1 MAPTLVRIG
10 TLVIKEFLAILK
22 DPKSRIVVIGPP
34 IIQFFVFGY
43 AATFDLNNV
52 RYAVL
57 DEDRSAESRELL
69 ARFQGSPT
77 FRLVGG
83 LDSSSQVSDL
93 MDRQGARL
101 VLHIPPTFSR
111 DLHAGQPAQV
121 QVIVDGRNS
130 NVASVAL
137 GYASAIVAQYNAEH
151 GGNFAGRAPA
161 AAEPS
166 LQLVSRAWFNA
177 NLQSRW
183 FIISALGGLIAMI
196 VVLLLSS
203 LSVSR
208 EREFGTFDQL
218 LVAPFRSGEILV
230 AKALPPMVCGMFDA
244 LLLAAAAV
252 LWFGV
257 PFRGSLLALV
267 VALSVFICCV
277 VGVGLFIS
285 SLSATMQQSL
295 LGSFIFIMPNV
306 ILSGFTT
313 PIANMPRWLQ
323 WGTLINPLRYIVTA
337 CREVFLQGGT
347 LSTIWPQLWPMALIA
362 AATLASANW
371 LFRHRTA

>member
-1 MAPTLVRIG
+1 MALALLRIATLV
-10 TLVIKEFLAILK
+10 VKEFLAIMK

-52 RYAVL
+52 RYAVR
-57 DEDRSAESRELL
+57 DEDRSVESRELL
-69 ARFQGSPT
+69 SRFQGSPT
-77 FRLVGG
+77 FRLVGELG
-83 LDSSSQVSDL
+83 SDREISDL
-93 MDRQGARL
+93 IDRQGVRL
-101 VLHIPPTFSR
+101 VLHIPQTFSR
-111 DLHAGQPAQV
+111 DLHAGRPAQI
-121 QVIVDGRNS
+121 QAIVDGRNS
-130 NVASVAL
+130 NVAAVAL
-137 GYASAIVAQYNAEH
+137 GYASGIVAQYNAE
-151 GGNFAGRAPA
+151 RAETVA
-161 AAEPS
+161 ASAPNAARPT
-166 LQLVSRAWFNA
+166 LQLVDRAWFNP

-183 FIISALGGLIAMI
+183 FIVSALGGLIAMI

-218 LVAPFRSGEILV
+218 LVAPFRSGEILL
-230 AKALPPMVCGMFDA
+230 AKALPPMVCGLFDA

-252 LWFGV
+252 LWFGL

-267 VALSVFICCV
+267 VALSVFIVSV

-285 SLSATMQQSL
+285 SLSSTMQQSL
-295 LGSFIFIMPNV
+295 LGSFMFIMPNV

-313 PIANMPRWLQ
+313 PIQNMPQWLQ
-323 WGTLINPLRYIVTA
+323 WGTLINPLRYIVAA

-347 LSTIWPQLWPMALIA
+347 LATIWPQLWPMALIA
-362 AATLASANW
+362 AATLASATW

>member
-1 MAPTLVRIG
+1 MALALLRIATLV
-10 TLVIKEFLAILK
+10 VKEFLAIMK

-52 RYAVL
+52 RYAVR
-57 DEDRSAESRELL
+57 DEDRSVESRELL
-69 ARFQGSPT
+69 SRFQGSPT
-77 FRLVGG
+77 FRLVGELG
-83 LDSSSQVSDL
+83 SDREISDL
-93 MDRQGARL
+93 IDRQGVRL
-101 VLHIPPTFSR
+101 VLHIPQTFSR
-111 DLHAGQPAQV
+111 DLHAGRPAQI
-121 QVIVDGRNS
+121 QAIVDGRNS
-130 NVASVAL
+130 NVAAVAL
-137 GYASAIVAQYNAEH
+137 GYASGIVAQYNAE
-151 GGNFAGRAPA
+151 RAETVA
-161 AAEPS
+161 ASAPNAARPT
-166 LQLVSRAWFNA
+166 LQLVDRAWFNP

-183 FIISALGGLIAMI
+183 FIVSALGGLIAMI

-218 LVAPFRSGEILV
+218 LVAPFRSGEILL
-230 AKALPPMVCGMFDA
+230 AKALPPMVCGLFDA

-252 LWFGV
+252 LWFGL

-267 VALSVFICCV
+267 VALSVFIVSV

-285 SLSATMQQSL
+285 SLSSTMQQSL
-295 LGSFIFIMPNV
+295 LGSFMFIMPNV
-306 ILSGFTT
+306 ILSGVTT
-313 PIANMPRWLQ
+313 PIQNMPQWLQ
-323 WGTLINPLRYIVTA
+323 CGTLINPLRYIVAA

-347 LSTIWPQLWPMALIA
+347 LATIWPQLWPMALIA
-362 AATLASANW
+362 AATLASATW